1 MNPSP
6 VNLELDPSTVDDDNS
21 DSLKFN
27 SNPLTCTE
35 ISDAIFQ
42 LKDKMSQDEN
52 GISSHF
58 IKKIALSV
66 SKPLLFI
73 FSNSFRTGSIP
84 NTLKTAKIIPLFK
97 SVRTIIGQLPY

>member
-1 MNPSP
+1 
-6 VNLELDPSTVDDDNS
+6 
-21 DSLKFN
+21 
-27 SNPLTCTE
+27 
-35 ISDAIFQ
+35 
-42 LKDKMSQDEN
+42 MSQDEN

-97 SVRTIIGQLPY
+97 SGDASCTDNYRPIKFVLENIRKGGVQ